1 MSLNT
6 IEENKRRNPLQPGQ
20 NQWLFGYGSL
30 IFKVDFPYLDSKPAC
45 IHGWSRRFWQGSHD
59 HRGTID
65 NPGRVVTLVEE
76 SDAVCHGLAFQV
88 DSSVF
93 EQLDV
98 REKNGYLRLFINME
112 FDDSSSE
119 SGLVYIATP
128 DNEAFLGEASEKQI
142 AEQIARA
149 KGPSG
154 PNREYLFQLA
164 ESLRDLGLQDDH
176 VFGIEKYLRQ
186 LCPKI

>member
-1 MSLNT
+1 MSVNT

-20 NQWLFGYGSL
+20 THWLFGYGSL

-59 HRGTID
+59 HRGTVE

-76 SDAVCHGLAFQV
+76 ADTVCHGLAFQV

-98 REKNGYLRLFINME
+98 REKNGYLRLFIEME
-112 FDDSSSE
+112 FGDGSCE
-119 SGLVYIATP
+119 PGLVYIATA
-128 DNEAFLGEASEKQI
+128 DNEAFLGEASEHEIAKQI
-142 AEQIARA
+142 AQAR
-149 KGPSG
+149 GPSG
-154 PNREYLFQLA
+154 PNREYLLRLA

-176 VFGIEKYLRQ
+176 VFGIEKQ
-186 LCPKI
+186 LIAKLSG